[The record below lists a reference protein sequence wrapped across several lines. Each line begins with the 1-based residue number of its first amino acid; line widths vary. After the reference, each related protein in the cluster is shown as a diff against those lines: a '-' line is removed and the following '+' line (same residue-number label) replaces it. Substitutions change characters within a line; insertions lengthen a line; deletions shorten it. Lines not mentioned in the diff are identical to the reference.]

1 MSSKDNSVSGV
12 DPLSAKED
20 MEKGH
25 HTTLASEVLIVEG
38 ETDVINKLS
47 FWRKLASYGVEIRG
61 VQPVPAEQRT
71 DTRYLNV
78 FTLFSTSMCC
88 LLP

>member
-12 DPLSAKED
+12 DPPSVKED

-38 ETDVINKLS
+38 ETDIINKLS
-47 FWRKLASYGVEIRG
+47 F
-61 VQPVPAEQRT
+61 
-71 DTRYLNV
+71 
-78 FTLFSTSMCC
+78 
-88 LLP
+88 

>member
-1 MSSKDNSVSGV
+1 MSSKENSVSGV
-12 DPLSAKED
+12 ALPSLKED

-47 FWRKLASYGVEIRG
+47 F
-61 VQPVPAEQRT
+61 
-71 DTRYLNV
+71 
-78 FTLFSTSMCC
+78 
-88 LLP
+88 